1 MSQRRWMG
9 TAEVNASQQV
19 DALHGLF
26 VAIVGP
32 SGAGKDALIR
42 GLSARLGEA
51 DGVFAVRRVVTRRA
65 DSFEDHDSLEESE
78 FLLARERG
86 RFALSWA
93 AHGLY
98 YGVPSDVDARVA
110 SGCAVVCNV
119 SRAVVAD
126 VRARYVRSLVVM
138 VTARPETLATRL
150 AARGREGKEARRAR
164 LERAFAPEAAL
175 EPDATN
181 DNDGALD
188 EAVARLCD
196 LVSLQRRSARS

>member
-1 MSQRRWMG
+1 MTVSGGSQPVG
-9 TAEVNASQQV
+9 SSILPQG
-19 DALHGLF
+19 DARHGLF

-51 DGVFAVRRVVTRRA
+51 DGVFYVRRVVTRCA
-65 DSFEDHDSLEESE
+65 DSFEDHETLAESE
-78 FLLARERG
+78 FLLGRERG

-93 AHGLY
+93 AHGLF
-98 YGVPSDVDARVA
+98 YGVPRDVDARIA
-110 SGCAVVCNV
+110 SGCAVVCNI

-126 VRARYVRSLVVM
+126 VRRRYARSLVVL
-138 VTARPETLATRL
+138 VTARPETLAARL
-150 AARGREGKEARRAR
+150 AARGREGSEGRRER
-164 LERAFAPEAAL
+164 LDRAFARQAAF
-175 EPDATN
+175 EPDATI

-196 LVSLQRRSARS
+196 LVALQRWSARP

>member
-1 MSQRRWMG
+1 MSAAQK
-9 TAEVNASQQV
+9 TDVAE
-19 DALHGLF
+19 GLF
-26 VAIVGP
+26 VAVVGP

-42 GLSARLGEA
+42 GMAARLREA
-51 DGVFAVRRVVTRRA
+51 DGVFTVRRVVTRRA
-65 DSFEDHDSLEESE
+65 DSFEDHDSLAESE
-78 FLLARERG
+78 FLLARQRG

-93 AHGLY
+93 AHGLF

-126 VRARYVRSLVVM
+126 VRARYQRSLVVL
-138 VTARPETLATRL
+138 VTARPETLAARL
-150 AARGREGKEARRAR
+150 AARGREGSEGRRAR
-164 LERAFAPEAAL
+164 LERAFAPRDAF
-175 EPDATN
+175 EPDATI

-196 LVSLQRRSARS
+196 LVALQRWSARP